1 MAQIKSAWEI
11 ALEKTEGIKGD
22 KTSLAAAA
30 GKEEG
35 KKLASRFFQDPTLD
49 LPKALKEL
57 PQEKLPFVKEGFFQV
72 VLTHLALPRSDEDLA
87 KLDPMAKALEGIIK
101 DKGKIKYL
109 KEQLEQFLKQCLQDK
124 KQLAEAI
131 AKQLGP
137 VLKQKEAQ
145 LARQYGRPVRIDPM
159 TDADYAKA
167 YNQNMGN
174 LESRYGEVLAQVKAE
189 LTELFDQSK

>member
-1 MAQIKSAWEI
+1 MALIKSAWEI

-22 KTSLAAAA
+22 KASLVAAS

-35 KKLASRFFQDPTLD
+35 KRLASRFFADPSSD
-49 LPKALKEL
+49 LTQAWKEIPRERL
-57 PQEKLPFVKEGFFQV
+57 GFVKEGFFQV
-72 VLTHLALPRSDEDLA
+72 VLSQLTLPRTEEDLA
-87 KLDPMAKALEGIIK
+87 RLEPMARALEYVIK

-109 KEQLEQFLKQCLQDK
+109 KQQLAQFLKQCLDDK
-124 KQLAEAI
+124 KQLSDAI
-131 AKQLGP
+131 MKQLGP

-159 TDADYAKA
+159 SDPDYAKA

-174 LESRYGEVLAQVKAE
+174 LDGRYGEVLAQVKGE
-189 LTELFDQSK
+189 LTELFEQSK